1 MGERLRG
8 ALGRGKKDETPG
20 GGRVEKKAKGAPK
33 KSTTPRKAGG
43 S

>member
-8 ALGRGKKDETPG
+8 ALGRGKKDETAG

-33 KSTTPRKAGG
+33 KSTAPRKAGG